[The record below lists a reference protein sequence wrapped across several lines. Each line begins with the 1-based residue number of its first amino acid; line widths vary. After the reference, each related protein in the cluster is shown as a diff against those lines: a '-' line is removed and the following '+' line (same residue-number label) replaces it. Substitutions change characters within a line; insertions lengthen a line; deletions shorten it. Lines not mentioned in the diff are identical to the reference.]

1 MSSRRV
7 LSLTVGLTLVPAIAD
22 LLVGGRT
29 VPIRYF
35 AADAFYYHTVA
46 RNMAGGGLISFD
58 GLYPTNGFHPL
69 WQAALAAVYAGAM
82 QLPWGEVGYFVGV
95 LLACSLLVTFS
106 VWVIGLAVTQS
117 GRALPASFLLLPV
130 GVYSLLLLPY
140 WLTAID
146 GFGLSRWSQG
156 SPPLPGTLWSYMNG
170 MESGLVLLAFAG
182 LAWVFIRRKQA
193 PIRSAA
199 FVGAF
204 AGALTLARLDHVFIA
219 AMFPAFYLGRV
230 FRQRSREAWTELLA
244 CVTTASLP
252 LVAYL
257 AGNVLYAGAL
267 LPVSGAAKST
277 FPVPTIENFGNVV
290 SVLRSPFASV
300 SSVSRA
306 YRAAQLLIP
315 ALLAVWTLRGA
326 WRAWTARETTGRPG
340 NVPGDSYAE
349 FLWLAAAGILLLHA
363 YDFLFVRTFA
373 MGHWYVPVSALF
385 ASLAV
390 LVPARARTSGA
401 AASPARVGLTGLVV
415 LLTFAVGHRR
425 PDYHWLYNDFYFVE
439 AAQVRAFYGTDVPRV
454 VEHDDGIIGFAT
466 RFPTMSGTGLM
477 LDAEAAEAFEAGHL
491 YDLALDR
498 GFDRAAS
505 LAYVLPD
512 GAEERSPGDLGLETA
527 DARVRLFAR
536 SHPGFGYEEEYV
548 SPSGNVFFVRARS
561 AGHQPIR

>member
-1 MSSRRV
+1 
-7 LSLTVGLTLVPAIAD
+7 
-22 LLVGGRT
+22 
-29 VPIRYF
+29 
-35 AADAFYYHTVA
+35 
-46 RNMAGGGLISFD
+46 
-58 GLYPTNGFHPL
+58 
-69 WQAALAAVYAGAM
+69 
-82 QLPWGEVGYFVGV
+82 
-95 LLACSLLVTFS
+95 
-106 VWVIGLAVTQS
+106 
-117 GRALPASFLLLPV
+117 
-130 GVYSLLLLPY
+130 
-140 WLTAID
+140 
-146 GFGLSRWSQG
+146 
-156 SPPLPGTLWSYMNG
+156 
-170 MESGLVLLAFAG
+170 
-182 LAWVFIRRKQA
+182 
-193 PIRSAA
+193 
-199 FVGAF
+199 
-204 AGALTLARLDHVFIA
+204 
-219 AMFPAFYLGRV
+219 
-230 FRQRSREAWTELLA
+230 
-244 CVTTASLP
+244 
-252 LVAYL
+252 
-257 AGNVLYAGAL
+257 
-267 LPVSGAAKST
+267 
-277 FPVPTIENFGNVV
+277 V

-477 LDAEAAEAFEAGHL
+477 LDAEAAE
-491 YDLALDR
+491 